1 MKKFDEV
8 LESLHPLER
17 QVLKHLKDNQTARDI
32 AKTSNMKEVEVMR
45 ALQWLETKEAL
56 NLEQTKIDTIDI
68 DKNGTDYLEKGFPE
82 KRFLKAI
89 LESSK
94 ALDKIREIAK
104 LDKDETSI
112 SLGFLKRN
120 GFINLGK
127 EISLTNLG
135 KNYINSTINEDFLK
149 SLPKEKSK
157 LSTNELNILKDLQK
171 RKEIIKLN
179 TKKIYTVK
187 INDLGKKLSQS
198 KLNLDLID
206 SLTPEIIKT
215 NSWKDKK
222 FRRYDVS
229 ASTGASYAA
238 KRHIVSQATNNIR
251 KVWLDMGFKE
261 MPGPIVESSFWNFD
275 ALFTPQDH
283 PAREMHDTFFVEGTA
298 KLPDKKLVNKVKK
311 EHESKWNYKWDEKIA
326 KEKILRTHTTVV
338 SAKTLANLKDADIPS
353 KFFSV
358 SKVFRNEALDWSHL
372 FELIQ
377 VEGFV
382 VDPNA
387 NFRDLMGYL
396 KQFYKKLGYN
406 EDQIRFRPG
415 YFPYVEPGLEIDVF
429 HPKKK
434 KWVELGGAGILRPEV
449 VIPLLGKDIPVL
461 AWGQGLERGIS
472 QYYDITD
479 IRDLYKNDL
488 KQLRTSKVWLN

>member
-229 ASTGASYAA
+229 A
-238 KRHIVSQATNNIR
+238 
-251 KVWLDMGFKE
+251 
-261 MPGPIVESSFWNFD
+261 
-275 ALFTPQDH
+275 
-283 PAREMHDTFFVEGTA
+283 
-298 KLPDKKLVNKVKK
+298 
-311 EHESKWNYKWDEKIA
+311 
-326 KEKILRTHTTVV
+326 
-338 SAKTLANLKDADIPS
+338 
-353 KFFSV
+353 
-358 SKVFRNEALDWSHL
+358 
-372 FELIQ
+372 
-377 VEGFV
+377 
-382 VDPNA
+382 
-387 NFRDLMGYL
+387 
-396 KQFYKKLGYN
+396 
-406 EDQIRFRPG
+406 
-415 YFPYVEPGLEIDVF
+415 
-429 HPKKK
+429 
-434 KWVELGGAGILRPEV
+434 
-449 VIPLLGKDIPVL
+449 
-461 AWGQGLERGIS
+461 
-472 QYYDITD
+472 
-479 IRDLYKNDL
+479 
-488 KQLRTSKVWLN
+488 